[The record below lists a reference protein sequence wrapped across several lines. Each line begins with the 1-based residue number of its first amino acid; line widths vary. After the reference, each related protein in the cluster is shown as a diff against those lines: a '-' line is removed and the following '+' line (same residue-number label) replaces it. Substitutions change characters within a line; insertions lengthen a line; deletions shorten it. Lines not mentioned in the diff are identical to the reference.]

1 MVKSH
6 YTISCCAFPQYPVK
20 ILKGNAFCGKYQ
32 RDVYY
37 DLADTW
43 GGRPHTVIIEVSERP
58 LPDKIKLTWLSVMEQ
73 ECYSLNANLDIL
85 KAEKMWKERNVA
97 AYDETFIFTHVIC
110 GLMPEGNVAVWLYS
124 MNKIELL
131 QVLSASKIQ
140 LPSSQLSPTAIKEIY
155 DMTLA
160 EDEHLRSIAESGIKP
175 YLHYKN
181 WIAQFNYRY
190 IGLEEYFDGEKWQ
203 LYDEDD
209 LFFDDLD
216 FDSIKNQRFDGT
228 LDQLQDG
235 ALMNYHKAGCP
246 KLLALKWHEGRNDLS
261 AYYWFDEQM
270 APQSF
275 YSLLMMNAD
284 GRSDVLLRIDTRAN
298 QYEIAIKGEY
308 LVEPIAFPK
317 ESYQLLVFMN
327 GNELYRS
334 ENFVQEDGAW
344 EW

>member
-58 LPDKIKLTWLSVMEQ
+58 LPDKIELTWLSVMEQ

-97 AYDETFIFTHVIC
+97 AYDETFIFTHIIC

-155 DMTLA
+155 DMTYQNFSENVANFISGMVIELKKVIVDYGQRRINKMILD
-160 EDEHLRSIAESGIKP
+160 DEIDNTKYELRFIDYYKFCVPHSKEFNERYLEKKLEYLFTEFQAPGYGTNRNQNKDVIKYIRDNYGKQLFANHFLDNNFYELVNEFVKNGLNK
-175 YLHYKN
+175 YLETKN
-181 WIAQFNYRY
+181 NEQKKSYIRNNIVNY
-190 IGLEEYFDGEKWQ
+190 GK
-203 LYDEDD
+203 
-209 LFFDDLD
+209 
-216 FDSIKNQRFDGT
+216 
-228 LDQLQDG
+228 
-235 ALMNYHKAGCP
+235 
-246 KLLALKWHEGRNDLS
+246 
-261 AYYWFDEQM
+261 
-270 APQSF
+270 
-275 YSLLMMNAD
+275 
-284 GRSDVLLRIDTRAN
+284 RIDAFN
-298 QYEIAIKGEY
+298 QIITTLCNNFKEY
-308 LVEPIAFPK
+308 STSF
-317 ESYQLLVFMN
+317 
-327 GNELYRS
+327 
-334 ENFVQEDGAW
+334 
-344 EW
+344 